1 MPLKELRI
9 ADLDPVYRTVGY
21 EEAVEM
27 ANLGAAAY
35 GIVRDS
41 LRVQWDAAMGAEEA
55 AKADS
60 WRAEGRM
67 SAIEE
72 WTTKLKEM
80 EGMSV
85 RLATAEATAE
95 QLRTTVDAEVQR
107 RVSDQLDGFRKDY
120 ELAKKDQLHALE
132 KQLAEARA
140 REQMSRVIER
150 SNETLTEYVSQ
161 LQAEL
166 AKFKATKSSHAIGK
180 IGEAMVLD
188 MLNTY
193 VLPRFPYSEVKDM
206 TAIGH
211 CADFHLFVNGPSGKR
226 VKMLLDSK
234 KYASPIQSVEVEKLY
249 SDVDADDD
257 ADAGLMVSLDTAIYT
272 KSQFQI
278 VKSKRNKP
286 CLFLTFENLDDGVRK
301 EVLCWAI
308 RALVSIVCMQDRTK
322 QDKMIQDIQYFL
334 SELNQSIND
343 MEACVKSSKALYD
356 MLRESKERLIGRVNT
371 YRLSC
376 GMEELAAES
385 TASSSVMNDMR
396 CKATKQNGERCKSRR
411 MPTGDTCSRH
421 ATPEEST

>member
-41 LRVQWDAAMGAEEA
+41 LRSEWDAAMGAEEA

-80 EGMSV
+80 EGLSV
-85 RLATAEATAE
+85 RLAAAEATAE
-95 QLRTTVDAEVQR
+95 HLRTSVDTEVQR
-107 RVSDQLDGFRKDY
+107 RVSEQLDGFRKDY

-132 KQLAEARA
+132 KQLTEART

-161 LQAEL
+161 LQGEL
-166 AKFKATKSSHAIGK
+166 VKFKATKSSHAIGK

-206 TAIGH
+206 TAVSH
-211 CADFHLFVNGPSGKR
+211 CADFHIFLMGPSGKR
-226 VKMLLDSK
+226 VKLLLDSK
-234 KYASPIQSVEVEKLY
+234 KYASPIQTIEVEKLY
-249 SDVDADDD
+249 SDVDADDE
-257 ADAGLMVSLDTAIYT
+257 ADAGVMVSLDTPICT

-286 CLFLTFENLDDGVRK
+286 CLFLSFENLDDGVRK
-301 EVLCWAI
+301 EVLCWGI
-308 RALVSIVCMQDRTK
+308 RVLVSIVCMQDRTK
-322 QDKMIQDIQYFL
+322 QDRMVQDIQYFL
-334 SELNQSIND
+334 SDLNQSIND
-343 MEACVKSSKALYD
+343 LEACVKSSKGLYE
-356 MLRESKERLIGRVNT
+356 MVRESKERLVGRINA
-371 YRLSC
+371 YRLSS
-376 GMEELAAES
+376 GMEEVTAETT
-385 TASSSVMNDMR
+385 TASALNDMQ
-396 CKATKQNGERCKSRR
+396 CKAKKNNGERCKSRR
-411 MPTGDTCSRH
+411 LPTSNTCVRH
-421 ATPEEST
+421 AAQEESA

>member
-9 ADLDPVYRTVGY
+9 ADLDPAYRTVGY

-41 LRVQWDAAMGAEEA
+41 LRAQWTTAMGAEEA
-55 AKADS
+55 AKADN
-60 WRAEGRM
+60 WRSEGRM

-80 EGMSV
+80 EGLSV
-85 RLATAEATAE
+85 RLATAEAAAE
-95 QLRTTVDAEVQR
+95 QLRTTVETEVQR

-132 KQLAEARA
+132 KQLTEARA
-140 REQMSRVIER
+140 REQMCRTIER

-180 IGEAMVLD
+180 IGEAQVLD
-188 MLNTY
+188 MLNSY

-206 TAIGH
+206 TSVSH
-211 CADFHLFVNGPSGKR
+211 CADFHIFLMGPTGKR
-226 VKMLLDSK
+226 VKLLLDSK
-234 KYASPIQSVEVEKLY
+234 KYASPIQTVEVEKLY
-249 SDVDADDD
+249 SDVDADDE
-257 ADAGLMVSLDTAIYT
+257 ADGGVMVSLDTAICT

-286 CLFLTFENLDDGVRK
+286 CLFLSFENLDDGVRK

-308 RALVSIVCMQDRTK
+308 RVLVSIVCMQDRTK
-322 QDKMIQDIQYFL
+322 QDRMVQDIQYFL
-334 SELNQSIND
+334 SDLNQSIND
-343 MEACVKSSKALYD
+343 MEACVKSSKGLYE
-356 MLRESKERLIGRVNT
+356 MVRESKERLVGRINA
-371 YRLSC
+371 YRLSS
-376 GMEELAAES
+376 GMEEVTADAT
-385 TASSSVMNDMR
+385 TASALNDMQ
-396 CKATKQNGERCKSRR
+396 CKAKKNNGERCKSRR
-411 MPTGDTCSRH
+411 LPTSNTCSRH
-421 ATPEEST
+421 ASQEESA

>member
-9 ADLDPVYRTVGY
+9 ADLAAAYRTASY

-41 LRVQWDAAMGAEEA
+41 LREQWDAAMGAEEA
-55 AKADS
+55 AKADI
-60 WRAEGRM
+60 WRSEGRM
-67 SAIEE
+67 SALEE
-72 WTTKLKEM
+72 FKAKLKEA
-80 EGMSV
+80 ESLSV
-85 RLATAEATAE
+85 RLAAAEVAAE
-95 QLRTTVDAEVQR
+95 QLRTSFDSEVSR
-107 RVSDQLDGFRKDY
+107 RVGEQLDGFRKDY
-120 ELAKKDQLHALE
+120 ELTKKDQLHALE

-140 REQMSRVIER
+140 REQMCRSIER

-161 LQAEL
+161 LQTEL

-211 CADFHLFVNGPSGKR
+211 CADFHLFVNGPTGKR

-234 KYASPIQSVEVEKLY
+234 KYASPIQTVEVEKLY

-322 QDKMIQDIQYFL
+322 QDRMIQDIQYFL

-343 MEACVKSSKALYD
+343 MEACVKSSKALYE

-376 GMEELAAES
+376 GMEELS
-385 TASSSVMNDMR
+385 TDLTSTSDLNDMR
-396 CKATKQNGERCKSRR
+396 CKAKKQNGERCKSRR
-411 MPTGDTCSRH
+411 APTGDTCSRH
-421 ATPEEST
+421 ATPEESA

>member
-41 LRVQWDAAMGAEEA
+41 LRSEWSAAMGAEEA
-55 AKADS
+55 VKADS

-80 EGMSV
+80 EGLSV
-85 RLATAEATAE
+85 RLVTAEATAE
-95 QLRTTVDAEVQR
+95 QLRTTVDTEVQR
-107 RVSDQLDGFRKDY
+107 RIGDQLDGFRKDY
-120 ELAKKDQLHALE
+120 ELAKKDQIHALE
-132 KQLAEARA
+132 KQLTEART

-206 TAIGH
+206 TTVSH
-211 CADFHLFVNGPSGKR
+211 CADFHIFLMGPSGKR
-226 VKMLLDSK
+226 VKLLLDSK
-234 KYASPIQSVEVEKLY
+234 KYASPIQTIEVEKLY
-249 SDVDADDD
+249 SDVDADDE
-257 ADAGLMVSLDTAIYT
+257 ADAGVMVSLDTPICT

-286 CLFLTFENLDDGVRK
+286 CLFLSFENLDDGVRK
-301 EVLCWAI
+301 EVLCWGI
-308 RALVSIVCMQDRTK
+308 RVLVSIVCMQDRTK
-322 QDKMIQDIQYFL
+322 QDRMVQDIQYFL
-334 SELNQSIND
+334 SDLNQSIND
-343 MEACVKSSKALYD
+343 LEACVKSSKGLYE
-356 MLRESKERLIGRVNT
+356 MVRESKERLVGRINA
-371 YRLSC
+371 YRLSS
-376 GMEELAAES
+376 GMEEVTAETT
-385 TASSSVMNDMR
+385 TASALNDMQ
-396 CKATKQNGERCKSRR
+396 CKAKKNNGERCKSRR
-411 MPTGDTCSRH
+411 LPTSNTCVRH
-421 ATPEEST
+421 AAQEESA

>member
-9 ADLDPVYRTVGY
+9 ADLAAAYRTASY

-41 LRVQWDAAMGAEEA
+41 LREQWDAAMGAEEA
-55 AKADS
+55 AKADI
-60 WRAEGRM
+60 WRSEGRM
-67 SAIEE
+67 SALEE
-72 WTTKLKEM
+72 FKAKLKEA
-80 EGMSV
+80 ESLSV
-85 RLATAEATAE
+85 RLAAAEVAAE
-95 QLRTTVDAEVQR
+95 QLRTSFDSEVSR
-107 RVSDQLDGFRKDY
+107 RVGEQLDGFRKDY
-120 ELAKKDQLHALE
+120 ELTKKDQLHALE
-132 KQLAEARA
+132 KQLVEARA
-140 REQMSRVIER
+140 REQMCRSIER
-150 SNETLTEYVSQ
+150 SNETLPEYVSQ
-161 LQAEL
+161 LQTEL

-211 CADFHLFVNGPSGKR
+211 CADFHLFVNGPTGKR

-234 KYASPIQSVEVEKLY
+234 KYASPIQTVEVEKLY

-322 QDKMIQDIQYFL
+322 QDRMIQDIQYFL

-343 MEACVKSSKALYD
+343 MEACVKSSKALYE

-376 GMEELAAES
+376 GMEELS
-385 TASSSVMNDMR
+385 TDLTSTSDLNDMR
-396 CKATKQNGERCKSRR
+396 CKAKKQNGERCKSRR
-411 MPTGDTCSRH
+411 APTGDTCSRH
-421 ATPEEST
+421 ATPEESA